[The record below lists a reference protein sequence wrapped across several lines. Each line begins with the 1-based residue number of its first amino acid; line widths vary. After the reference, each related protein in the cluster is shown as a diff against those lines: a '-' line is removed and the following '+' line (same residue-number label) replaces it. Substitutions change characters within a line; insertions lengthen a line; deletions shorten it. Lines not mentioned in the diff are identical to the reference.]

1 MNDTLKTARIAE
13 RVAAD
18 ALLFPG
24 QGDGN
29 DDEDK
34 THHWKLGGDMSE
46 VKTFGQI
53 RDEGGPEHTHH
64 WRLTCVKCGGQET
77 CKCSEP
83 KVNASGIC
91 YYCCEKEGIDFLTGE
106 KIMTAAEKEQ
116 SKCVVILP
124 PKEFDVTGKASV
136 FLAGAIDMGAA
147 DDWQKE
153 IGESLKDVDC
163 TVLNPRRKDWDK
175 TWKQEIENPKFRE
188 QVEWELRG
196 LEQCSFIAL
205 CLTKDSKAPIS
216 LLELGLHVSEGKM
229 IVCCPDG
236 FYRKGNVDIVC
247 AKYNVPVFNNF
258 DEFKGAVHLRM
269 IELGGMGI
277 RKIAASD
284 RMAWRIMARE
294 FVMRMH
300 TEKTAAENGRPRQA
314 LSVDF
319 NEMMRKRYAPHVP
332 SFKAGETADPM
343 AKEKLSSL
351 FQALYSWATR
361 KATSL
366 PPGAPIATQILDGL
380 NAVEVALRG
389 KMGLRGREAVVELMK
404 ATNGYFDLLAP
415 PFPSLIRK
423 YGVDAIREAAGRFF
437 ATTQAGMGDTH
448 PFGSP
453 LRRRRDYGS
462 DGESEGRKLPSED
475 ICTGSENNLRVRV
488 IADRIA
494 SKAKEFLGE

>member
-1 MNDTLKTARIAE
+1 MNSTLKTARIAE

-24 QGDGN
+24 QGDGG

-34 THHWKLGGDMSE
+34 THHWKLGGDMNE
-46 VKTFGQI
+46 VKTWGQI
-53 RDEGGPEHTHH
+53 KDEGGKEHTHH
-64 WRLTCVKCGGQET
+64 WHLTCVKCPAECT
-77 CKCSEP
+77 CRCTAP
-83 KVNASGIC
+83 KVDASGIC
-91 YYCCEKEGIDFLTGE
+91 FACCEKEGIDFLTGE
-106 KIMTAAEKEQ
+106 KIVTAAEKEK

-124 PKEFDVTGKASV
+124 PQEFDVTGKASV

-147 DDWQKE
+147 EDWQKE
-153 IGESLKDVDC
+153 IGESLKDVNC
-163 TVLNPRRKDWDK
+163 TVLNPRRKDWDSS
-175 TWKQEIENPKFRE
+175 WKQEMSNPKFRE

-229 IVCCPDG
+229 IVCCPTG

-247 AKYNVPVFNNF
+247 AKYSVPVFDDF
-258 DEFKGAVHLRM
+258 DEFKGAVRLRM
-269 IELGGMGI
+269 IEMGGMGI

-294 FVMRMH
+294 FVMRM
-300 TEKTAAENGRPRQA
+300 TAAEN
-314 LSVDF
+314 D
-319 NEMMRKRYAPHVP
+319 
-332 SFKAGETADPM
+332 DPM
-343 AKEKLSSL
+343 AAEKLSSL
-351 FQALYSWATR
+351 FMSLSTWATR

-380 NAVEVALRG
+380 NAVETALRG

-404 ATNGYFDLLAP
+404 AAKGYFNLDAP

-475 ICTGSENNLRVRV
+475 ICTGSEGNLRVRV